1 MVQMKYSAEA
11 AWWKKLC
18 PDLTITEDQPL
29 AELWDFTNGPVVD
42 QQHWDLCKELIDED
56 AYFVYDDF
64 FSPALMDRL
73 SDCFRTLQ
81 AADIPEIF
89 AFVYDEFWN
98 LLLGMDSLLGDLL
111 GDYLLLPAVWAWHVG
126 HERQTAFSPHRDEIR
141 ESDVDDDDHLDYL
154 TIWIPLTDLNHRTSS
169 ISVLP
174 ASLDP
179 DYGEGTDRI
188 AVENLQDVR
197 SLQAKR
203 GSVMCWPPGLA
214 HWGTKQSRFGQP
226 RMSVGYFVQ
235 KSDAEILVPPPLEL
249 ELPLSLIQRL
259 NIIGQQIIDYSR
271 EASDEEL
278 NIAQQLIELGY

>member
-1 MVQMKYSAEA
+1 MTRMKYSAEKEF
-11 AWWKKLC
+11 WEQLC
-18 PDLTITEDQPL
+18 PELTISEVQPL
-29 AELWDFTNGPVVD
+29 AELSDFGQCLSID
-42 QQHWDLCKELIDED
+42 QSHWELCKELIHED
-56 AYFVYDDF
+56 AYFVYDEY
-64 FSPALMDRL
+64 FSPQLIDRL
-73 SDCFRTLQ
+73 ASCFRTLHSNG
-81 AADIPEIF
+81 IPEVF

-98 LLLGMDSLLGDLL
+98 LLLQMDPLLSDLL
-111 GDYLLLPAVWAWHVG
+111 DDYLLLPAVWAWHVG
-126 HERQTAFSPHRDEIR
+126 HERQSAFKPHRDALLET
-141 ESDVDDDDHLDYL
+141 DVDDEEHLDYL

-179 DYGEGTDRI
+179 DYGEGTERI

-214 HWGTKQSRFGQP
+214 HWGTKQSRFGEP

-235 KSDAEILVPPPLEL
+235 KSDAEVLVPPPLEL
-249 ELPLSLIQRL
+249 DKPLSLIQRL
-259 NIIGQQIIDYSR
+259 KIIGQQIIDYSR

-278 NIAQQLIELGY
+278 SIAQQLIDLP